1 MTDRPP
7 IRVTGLD
14 HIVLRV
20 ADVER
25 SLAWYQEKLGLPGMR
40 IEQWRQG
47 EVPFPSVRID
57 ATTIIDFF
65 AGDPDTL
72 DATRPDGTLD
82 HLCVVFEGP
91 DLQDIADDPG
101 FDVQRGPA
109 RVFGAQGHGHAVY
122 VHDPDGITVELR
134 TYR

>member
-1 MTDRPP
+1 MSERLP

-25 SLAWYQEKLGLPGMR
+25 SLAWYHEKLGLPGVR

-65 AGDPDTL
+65 AVDADTL
-72 DATRPDGTLD
+72 AAAGTDGPLD
-82 HLCVVFEGP
+82 HLCVLFEGP
-91 DLQDIADDPG
+91 ALQEIADDPG
-101 FDVQRGPA
+101 FDVQRGPV
-109 RVFGAQGHGHAVY
+109 RVFGAQGYGHSVY
-122 VHDPDGITVELR
+122 VHDPDGIVVELR
-134 TYR
+134 TYG